1 ADSEFCCLFRW
12 RGLVSMKQ
20 VVFHAP
26 ALRTLARIPRN
37 EADRIRRKIYQYAT
51 DPETLKANVKKL
63 QGRIGFRLR
72 VGNWRV
78 IFDENGNVLDVL
90 EVDSRGSI
98 Y

>member
-1 ADSEFCCLFRW
+1 
-12 RGLVSMKQ
+12 MKT
-20 VVFHAP
+20 VIFHAP

-37 EADRIRRKIYQYAT
+37 EADKIRRKVYQYAA
-51 DPETLKANVKKL
+51 DPAALKANVKKL
-63 QGRIGFRLR
+63 QGRAGFRLR

-78 IFDENGNVLDVL
+78 IFDENGEVLDVL

>member
-1 ADSEFCCLFRW
+1 
-12 RGLVSMKQ
+12 MKQ

-37 EADRIRRKIYQYAT
+37 EADRIRAKIYQYAA
-51 DPETLKANVKKL
+51 DPDALKANVKKL
-63 QGRIGFRLR
+63 QGRTGFRLR

-78 IFDENGNVLDVL
+78 IFDENGDVLDVL

>member
-1 ADSEFCCLFRW
+1 
-12 RGLVSMKQ
+12 MKQ

-26 ALRTLARIPRN
+26 ALRTLARMPRN
-37 EADRIRRKIYQYAT
+37 EADRIRRKIYQYAA
-51 DPETLKANVKKL
+51 DPAAQKANVKKL
-63 QGRIGFRLR
+63 QGRAGFRLR

-78 IFDENGNVLDVL
+78 IFDENGDVLDVL

>member
-1 ADSEFCCLFRW
+1 
-12 RGLVSMKQ
+12 MKQ

>member
-1 ADSEFCCLFRW
+1 
-12 RGLVSMKQ
+12 MKQ

-37 EADRIRRKIYQYAT
+37 EADRIRRKIYQYAA
-51 DPETLKANVKKL
+51 DPAAQKANVKKL
-63 QGRIGFRLR
+63 QGRAGFRLR

-78 IFDENGNVLDVL
+78 IFDENGDVLDVL
-90 EVDSRGSI
+90 EVDSRGNI

>member
-1 ADSEFCCLFRW
+1 
-12 RGLVSMKQ
+12 MKQ
-20 VVFHAP
+20 VFFHAP

-37 EADRIRRKIYQYAT
+37 EAEKIRRKIYQYAD
-51 DPETLKANVKKL
+51 DPSALKTNVKKL
-63 QGRIGFRLR
+63 QGREGFRLR

-78 IFDENGNVLDVL
+78 IFDENGEVLDVL

>member
-1 ADSEFCCLFRW
+1 
-12 RGLVSMKQ
+12 MKQ

-37 EADRIRRKIYQYAT
+37 EADRLRRKIYQYAD
-51 DPETLKANVKKL
+51 DPSAVKANVKKL
-63 QGRIGFRLR
+63 QGRVGFRLR

-78 IFDENGNVLDVL
+78 IFDENGDVLDVL
-90 EVDSRGSI
+90 EIGSRGSI

>member
-1 ADSEFCCLFRW
+1 
-12 RGLVSMKQ
+12 MKQ

-37 EADRIRRKIYQYAT
+37 EADRIRRKIYQYAD
-51 DPETLKANVKKL
+51 DPSAVKANVKKL
-63 QGRIGFRLR
+63 QGRAGFRLR

-78 IFDENGNVLDVL
+78 IFDENGDVLDVL
-90 EVDSRGSI
+90 EIGSRGSI

>member
-1 ADSEFCCLFRW
+1 
-12 RGLVSMKQ
+12 MKQ

-37 EADRIRRKIYQYAT
+37 EADRIRRKIYQYAA
-51 DPETLKANVKKL
+51 DPAAQKANVKKL
-63 QGRIGFRLR
+63 QGRAGFRLR

-78 IFDENGNVLDVL
+78 IFDENGDVLDVL

>member
-1 ADSEFCCLFRW
+1 
-12 RGLVSMKQ
+12 MKQ
-20 VVFHAP
+20 VFFHTP

-37 EADRIRRKIYQYAT
+37 EAEKIRRKIYQYAD
-51 DPETLKANVKKL
+51 DPSALKTNVKKL
-63 QGRIGFRLR
+63 QGREGFRLR

-78 IFDENGNVLDVL
+78 IFDENGEVLDVL

>member
-1 ADSEFCCLFRW
+1 
-12 RGLVSMKQ
+12 MKQ

-37 EADRIRRKIYQYAT
+37 EADRLRRKIYQYAD
-51 DPETLKANVKKL
+51 DPSAVKANVKKL
-63 QGRIGFRLR
+63 QGRAGFRLR

-78 IFDENGNVLDVL
+78 IFDENGDVLDVL
-90 EVDSRGSI
+90 EIGSRGSI

>member
-1 ADSEFCCLFRW
+1 
-12 RGLVSMKQ
+12 MKQ
-20 VVFHAP
+20 VSFHTP

-37 EADRIRRKIYQYAT
+37 EAEKIRRKIYQYAD
-51 DPETLKANVKKL
+51 DPSALKANVKKL
-63 QGRIGFRLR
+63 QGREGFRLR

-78 IFDENGNVLDVL
+78 IFDENGEVLDVL

>member
-1 ADSEFCCLFRW
+1 
-12 RGLVSMKQ
+12 MKQ

-37 EADRIRRKIYQYAT
+37 EADKIRRKIYQYAA
-51 DPETLKANVKKL
+51 DPAAQKANVKKL
-63 QGRIGFRLR
+63 QGRAGFRLR

-78 IFDENGNVLDVL
+78 IFDANGDVLDVL

>member
-1 ADSEFCCLFRW
+1 
-12 RGLVSMKQ
+12 MKQ

-37 EADRIRRKIYQYAT
+37 EADRLRRKIYQYAD
-51 DPETLKANVKKL
+51 DPSAVKANVKKL
-63 QGRIGFRLR
+63 QGRAGSRLR

-78 IFDENGNVLDVL
+78 IFDENGDVLDVL
-90 EVDSRGSI
+90 ESGSRGSI